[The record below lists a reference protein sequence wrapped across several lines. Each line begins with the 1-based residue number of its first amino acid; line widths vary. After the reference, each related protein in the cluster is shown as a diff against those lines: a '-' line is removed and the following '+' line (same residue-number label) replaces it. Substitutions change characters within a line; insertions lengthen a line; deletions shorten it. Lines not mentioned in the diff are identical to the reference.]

1 MGDGLLRCPAC
12 DSPNAADNVYCVHCG
27 SPLRPQDAGETG
39 EELSLAELQALV
51 YDLRSQVREIR
62 QSLYDY
68 AAPRRRREEIA
79 RAAEEQRSSTAPAQA
94 PPTAP
99 APPQPPVS
107 TDAPAEAPASDSSD
121 RFQVDWELILGGN
134 WLARIGILAVIIGVG
149 FFLKLAFDNDWIDET
164 TRVLLGIVGGIALVG
179 AGEYYRGKYP
189 VYGQTLAG
197 GGIAI
202 LYLAIFAAFA
212 FYDLIG
218 IYPAAGLLF
227 VVSMSAAALAL
238 RHDSVALALIGI
250 FGAFLAPFVIGAF
263 DDETRDTFAGSASV
277 QVMLYVIVV
286 DLGVVALA
294 AFRSWR
300 WFTLLALAGSLITFA
315 WWYEDSPDL
324 EVAQASLT
332 VIFLIFVGA
341 TTLFHLVRQRVPLA
355 FDYALMVLNAS
366 TYLGLSYLVMWDE
379 LRDWMGAFTLGL
391 ALFYGLLAY
400 LFTLRAK
407 GHPYLGLISLGI
419 GIALLTIAAPV
430 QMGGPWLSVA
440 WAAEG
445 AVLVWLSF
453 ALRTWQ
459 LRPSGAGAFALSML
473 WLLANLP
480 DTLELDLTP
489 LLNAHMLS
497 HAIVIAA
504 FYVAAWLV
512 HRNRDSLLEW
522 EVWLF
527 PALLTAGTVVLT
539 LQAPVQLEDSWVAV
553 AWSVE
558 ALALTWLSFRLRLY
572 ELALLGLAV
581 FAVLAL
587 WLLVVETGA
596 DLGDYTTLLNLR
608 MMAFASGIA
617 ALYVAALLVW
627 RSRGDLDILV
637 DPAYA
642 VGGLL
647 LAANFLTLWI
657 LSAEVIA
664 TVDDVV
670 TDTDED
676 TIFYT
681 KSLGLSLVW
690 ALYASVGLVLGVVR
704 GWRIV
709 RLASLGLLALPIV
722 KLFLFDSFALD
733 RGFRVA
739 AFLGLGGLLL
749 AGGLLYQRYGEAIR
763 GFLFE
768 ERSGEPRQAGP
779 PDTADV

>member
-1 MGDGLLRCPAC
+1 MADGLLRCPSC
-12 DSPNAADNVYCVHCG
+12 DSSNTEPSTYCVHCG
-27 SPLRPQDAGETG
+27 SLIRQRDTAEPPDR
-39 EELSLAELQALV
+39 ELSLAELQALV
-51 YDLRSQVREIR
+51 YELRSEVDRISDTLASYEGRLQPGG
-62 QSLYDY
+62 Q
-68 AAPRRRREEIA
+68 AARRRETRRPVA
-79 RAAEEQRSSTAPAQA
+79 RASAPS
-94 PPTAP
+94 
-99 APPQPPVS
+99 VS
-107 TDAPAEAPASDSSD
+107 TGEPAEAPTPGSSD
-121 RFQVDWELILGGN
+121 GFRVDWEFILGGN

-164 TRVLLGIVGGIALVG
+164 TRVLLGVAGGLGLIG
-179 AGEYYRGKYP
+179 ASEYYRTRYP

-202 LYLAIFAAFA
+202 LYMAIFAAFA
-212 FYDLIG
+212 FYGLIG
-218 IYPAAGLLF
+218 VYPAAGLLF

-238 RHDSVALALIGI
+238 RHDAVALALIGI
-250 FGAFLAPFVIGAF
+250 FGAFLAPFIIGAS
-263 DDETRDTFAGSASV
+263 DDEARETFAGSASV

-286 DLGVVALA
+286 DLGVVALSTV
-294 AFRSWR
+294 RNWR
-300 WFTLLALAGSLITFA
+300 WFTLLALAGSLVTFA

-332 VIFLIFVGA
+332 AIFLVFVGA
-341 TTLFHLVRQRVPLA
+341 TTLFHAISRRVPRA
-355 FDYALMVLNAS
+355 FDYALMILNAS
-366 TYLGLSYLVMWDE
+366 AYLGLSYVVMWDE

-400 LFTLRAK
+400 LFMLRAQ

-419 GIALLTIAAPV
+419 GFILLTVAAPV
-430 QMGGPWLSVA
+430 QLGGPWLSVA

-453 ALRTWQ
+453 ALRAWQ
-459 LRPSGAGAFALSML
+459 LRPSGAAVFALSVL
-473 WLLANLP
+473 WLLANVP

-504 FYVAAWLV
+504 FYAAAWLV
-512 HRNRDSLLEW
+512 HRDRDTLQPW
-522 EVWLF
+522 DVGLF

-539 LQAPVQLEDSWVAV
+539 VQAPVQLEDSWVAV

-572 ELALLGLAV
+572 ELTLLSLAV

-596 DLGDYTTLLNLR
+596 DMGDYTTVLNYR
-608 MMAFASGIA
+608 MLAFASGIA
-617 ALYVAALLVW
+617 SLYLAAVVVW
-627 RSRGDLDILV
+627 RSRSEVEIV
-637 DPAYA
+637 DAA
-642 VGGLL
+642 HVAGGLL

-664 TVDDVV
+664 TVDNVV
-670 TDTDED
+670 VDADEN
-676 TIFYT
+676 TVFYT
-681 KSLGLSLVW
+681 KSLSLSLVW
-690 ALYASVGLVLGVVR
+690 ALYASVGLVLGVVKR
-704 GWRIV
+704 WRIV

-733 RGFRVA
+733 QGFRVA
-739 AFLGLGGLLL
+739 AFLSLGGLLL
-749 AGGLLYQRYGEAIR
+749 GGGLLYQRHGEAIR

-768 ERSGEPRQAGP
+768 ERAEEPPQTAP
-779 PDTADV
+779 PDAVDA

>member
-1 MGDGLLRCPAC
+1 MADGPLRCPGC
-12 DSPNAADNVYCVHCG
+12 DSSNTESSTYCVHCG
-27 SPLRPQDAGETG
+27 SLIRPGDTAETPDR
-39 EELSLAELQALV
+39 ELSLAELQALV
-51 YDLRSQVREIR
+51 YELRSEVGRISETLASYEGRLSGQ
-62 QSLYDY
+62 
-68 AAPRRRREEIA
+68 AAKRREARRPVA
-79 RAAEEQRSSTAPAQA
+79 RASAPSVSTAQ
-94 PPTAP
+94 
-99 APPQPPVS
+99 
-107 TDAPAEAPASDSSD
+107 PAEAPTPGPSDGF
-121 RFQVDWELILGGN
+121 RVDWEFILGGN

-164 TRVLLGIVGGIALVG
+164 TRVLLGVIGGLGLIG
-179 AGEYYRGKYP
+179 ASEYYRTRYP

-202 LYLAIFAAFA
+202 LYMAIFAAFA

-218 IYPAAGLLF
+218 VYPAAGLLF

-238 RHDSVALALIGI
+238 RHDAVALALIGI
-250 FGAFLAPFVIGAF
+250 FGAFLAPFIIGAS
-263 DDETRDTFAGSASV
+263 DDEARETFAGSASV

-286 DLGVVALA
+286 DLGVVALSTV
-294 AFRSWR
+294 RSWR
-300 WFTLLALAGSLITFA
+300 WFTLLALAGSLVTFA

-332 VIFLIFVGA
+332 AIFLIFVGA
-341 TTLFHLVRQRVPLA
+341 TTLFHVISRRVPQA
-355 FDYALMVLNAS
+355 FDYALMILNVSA
-366 TYLGLSYLVMWDE
+366 YLGLSYVVMWDE

-400 LFTLRAK
+400 LFMLRAQ

-419 GIALLTIAAPV
+419 GFILLTVAAPV
-430 QMGGPWLSVA
+430 QLGGPWLSVA

-453 ALRTWQ
+453 ALRAWQ
-459 LRPSGAGAFALSML
+459 LRPSGAAVFALSVL
-473 WLLANLP
+473 WLLANVP

-497 HAIVIAA
+497 HAIVIVA

-512 HRNRDSLLEW
+512 HRNRDTLQKW
-522 EVWLF
+522 DVGLF
-527 PALLTAGTVVLT
+527 PALLTAGAVVLT
-539 LQAPVQLEDSWVAV
+539 AQAPVQLEGSWVAV

-572 ELALLGLAV
+572 ELMLLGLAV

-587 WLLVVETGA
+587 WLIVVETGA
-596 DLGDYTTLLNLR
+596 DLGDYTTLLNYR
-608 MMAFASGIA
+608 MLAFASGIA
-617 ALYVAALLVW
+617 SLYLAALVVW
-627 RSRGDLDILV
+627 RSRSEVEIV
-637 DPAYA
+637 EAA
-642 VGGLL
+642 HVAGGLL

-670 TDTDED
+670 VDADEN
-676 TIFYT
+676 TVFYT
-681 KSLGLSLVW
+681 KSLALSLVW
-690 ALYASVGLVLGVVR
+690 ALYASVGLVLGVVKR
-704 GWRIV
+704 WRTV

-733 RGFRVA
+733 QGFRVA
-739 AFLGLGGLLL
+739 AFLSLGGLLL
-749 AGGLLYQRYGEAIR
+749 GGGLLYQRHGEAIR

-768 ERSGEPRQAGP
+768 ERAEEPPQTAP
-779 PDTADV
+779 PDAVDA

>member
-1 MGDGLLRCPAC
+1 MADGLLRCPGC
-12 DSPNAADNVYCVHCG
+12 DSPNTESSTYCIHCG
-27 SPLRPQDAGETG
+27 SLLRPTDAAEAPDR
-39 EELSLAELQALV
+39 ELSLAELQALV
-51 YDLRSQVREIR
+51 YELRSEVGRISETLAGFEGRRQPGRQVARPTKR
-62 QSLYDY
+62 RPA
-68 AAPRRRREEIA
+68 AAPVP
-79 RAAEEQRSSTAPAQA
+79 STPEPAGM
-94 PPTAP
+94 
-99 APPQPPVS
+99 
-107 TDAPAEAPASDSSD
+107 DAEAPDSGSSD
-121 RFQVDWELILGGN
+121 GFRVDWEIILGGN
-134 WLARIGILAVIIGVG
+134 WLARIGILAVVIGVG

-164 TRVLLGIVGGIALVG
+164 TRVLLGIAGGLGLIG
-179 AGEYYRGKYP
+179 ASEYYRKKYP

-202 LYLAIFAAFA
+202 LYMAIFAAFA

-218 IYPAAGLLF
+218 VYPAAGLLF
-227 VVSMSAAALAL
+227 VVSMTSAALAL
-238 RHDSVALALIGI
+238 RHDAVALALIGV
-250 FGAFLAPFVIGAF
+250 FGAFLAPFIIGAS
-263 DDETRDTFAGSASV
+263 DEEARDTFAGSASA

-294 AFRSWR
+294 TVRNWR
-300 WFTLLALAGSLITFA
+300 WLTLLALAGSLVTFA

-332 VIFLIFVGA
+332 VVFLVFVGA
-341 TTLFHLVRQRVPLA
+341 TTLFHLISRRVPRA
-355 FDYALMVLNAS
+355 FDYALMILNAS
-366 TYLGLSYLVMWDE
+366 AFLGLSYVVMWDE

-400 LFTLRAK
+400 LFMLRAK
-407 GHPYLGLISLGI
+407 DYPYLSLISLGI
-419 GIALLTIAAPV
+419 GIILLTIAAPV

-459 LRPSGAGAFALSML
+459 MRPSGAAVFTLSVL
-473 WLLANLP
+473 WLLANVP

-504 FYVAAWLV
+504 FYGAAWLV
-512 HRNRDSLLEW
+512 HRDRDSLQPW
-522 EVWLF
+522 DVGLF
-527 PALLTAGTVVLT
+527 PGLLTAGTVVLT
-539 LQAPVQLEDSWVAV
+539 VQAPIQLEDSWVAV

-558 ALALTWLSFRLRLY
+558 ALALVWLSFRLRLY
-572 ELALLGLAV
+572 ELTLLSLAV
-581 FAVLAL
+581 FVVLAL

-596 DLGDYTTLLNLR
+596 DLGDYTTVLNYR

-617 ALYVAALLVW
+617 SLYLAALFVW
-627 RSRGDLDILV
+627 KSRSDIEIV
-637 DPAYA
+637 DPAHVA
-642 VGGLL
+642 GGLV

-657 LSAEVIA
+657 LSAEVIS

-670 TDTDED
+670 VDADEN
-676 TIFYT
+676 TVFYT
-681 KSLGLSLVW
+681 KSLALSLVW
-690 ALYASVGLVLGVVR
+690 ALYASVGLVLGVVKR
-704 GWRIV
+704 WRTV

-739 AFLGLGGLLL
+739 AFLSLGGLLL

-768 ERSGEPRQAGP
+768 ERSGGPPEEDP
-779 PDTADV
+779 PDTANA

>member
-1 MGDGLLRCPAC
+1 MADGLLRCPSC
-12 DSPNAADNVYCVHCG
+12 DSSNTESSTYCVHCG
-27 SPLRPQDAGETG
+27 SLIRQRDTAEPPDR
-39 EELSLAELQALV
+39 ELSLAQLQALV
-51 YDLRSQVREIR
+51 YELRSEVDRISDTLASDEGRVQPGRRVARPTEKR
-62 QSLYDY
+62 PA
-68 AAPRRRREEIA
+68 AAPVPSPPA
-79 RAAEEQRSSTAPAQA
+79 SVAAAQ
-94 PPTAP
+94 P
-99 APPQPPVS
+99 
-107 TDAPAEAPASDSSD
+107 DEAPTPGSSD
-121 RFQVDWELILGGN
+121 GFRVDWEIILGGN

-164 TRVLLGIVGGIALVG
+164 TRVLLGIAGGLGLIG
-179 AGEYYRGKYP
+179 ASEYYRTRYP

-212 FYDLIG
+212 FYGLIG
-218 IYPAAGLLF
+218 VYPAAGLLF

-238 RHDSVALALIGI
+238 RHDAVALALIGV
-250 FGAFLAPFVIGAF
+250 FGAFLAPFIIGAS
-263 DDETRDTFAGSASV
+263 DAEARETFAGSASV

-294 AFRSWR
+294 TVRSWR
-300 WFTLLALAGSLITFA
+300 WFTLLALAGSLVTFA

-324 EVAQASLT
+324 EAAQASLT
-332 VIFLIFVGA
+332 AIFLVFVGA
-341 TTLFHLVRQRVPLA
+341 TTLFHAISRRVPRA
-355 FDYALMVLNAS
+355 FDYALMILNAS
-366 TYLGLSYLVMWDE
+366 AYLGLSYVVMWDE

-400 LFTLRAK
+400 LFMLRAK
-407 GHPYLGLISLGI
+407 GHPYLSLISLGI
-419 GIALLTIAAPV
+419 GFILLTIAAPV
-430 QMGGPWLSVA
+430 QLGGPWLSVA

-453 ALRTWQ
+453 ALRAWQ
-459 LRPSGAGAFALSML
+459 LRPSGAAVFALSVL
-473 WLLANLP
+473 WLLANVP
-480 DTLELDLTP
+480 DTLELDLSP

-504 FYVAAWLV
+504 FYAAAYLV
-512 HRNRDSLLEW
+512 HRNRDTLQQW
-522 EVWLF
+522 DVGLF

-539 LQAPVQLEDSWVAV
+539 VQAPLQLEASWVAV

-572 ELALLGLAV
+572 ELTLLSLAV

-596 DLGDYTTLLNLR
+596 DLGDYTTVLNYR
-608 MMAFASGIA
+608 MLAFASGIA
-617 ALYVAALLVW
+617 SLYLAAVVVW
-627 RSRGDLDILV
+627 RSRSEVEIV
-637 DPAYA
+637 EAA
-642 VGGLL
+642 HVAGGLL

-670 TDTDED
+670 VDADEN
-676 TIFYT
+676 TVFYT
-681 KSLGLSLVW
+681 KSLALSLVW
-690 ALYASVGLVLGVVR
+690 ALYASVGLVLGVVKR
-704 GWRIV
+704 WRTV

-733 RGFRVA
+733 QGFRVA
-739 AFLGLGGLLL
+739 AFLSLGVLLL
-749 AGGLLYQRYGEAIR
+749 GGGLLYQRHGEAIR

-768 ERSGEPRQAGP
+768 ERPGESPQ
-779 PDTADV
+779 TAPADPTDA